1 MLFDKNMMKINEAY
15 PKRIVCLTE
24 ECTET
29 LYLLNEEKR
38 IIGISN
44 YAVRPKRAREEK
56 KVVCSFI
63 NANIDKI
70 IELNPDLVIGF
81 SDIQGEI
88 AMKLIKKG
96 ITVWINNY
104 RSVHGIKIMINQIGL
119 LVGKQSESL
128 KIVNNIE
135 KNIQKIVK
143 KNSNYSRKPKVY
155 FEEWFDP
162 IICSIQWVSE
172 IIEICGG
179 KNIYDAKNSKSLAN
193 DRIIDDSDEIV
204 NFNPD
209 IILVSWCGKKFKKNK
224 MVNRKNWEKI
234 NAINNNEI
242 HEIDSSVILQPG
254 PAALTEGLIIIDN
267 IINNWKKKC
276 RDKRI

>member
-1 MLFDKNMMKINEAY
+1 MKINEAY

-135 KNIQKIVK
+135 KNIQNIVK
-143 KNSNYSRKPKVY
+143 KNSNNSRKPKVY

-193 DRIIDDSDEIV
+193 DRIIDDANEIV

-224 MVNRKNWEKI
+224 MINRKNWEKI

-254 PAALTEGLIIIDN
+254 PAALTEGLTIIDN

>member
-1 MLFDKNMMKINEAY
+1 MMKVNEAY

-135 KNIQKIVK
+135 KNIQNIVK
-143 KNSNYSRKPKVY
+143 KNSNNSRKPKVY

-193 DRIIDDSDEIV
+193 DRIIYDPDEIV

-234 NAINNNEI
+234 NAIKNNEI
-242 HEIDSSVILQPG
+242 HEIDSSIILQPG
-254 PAALTEGLIIIDN
+254 PAALTEGLTIIDN

>member
-1 MLFDKNMMKINEAY
+1 
-15 PKRIVCLTE
+15 
-24 ECTET
+24 
-29 LYLLNEEKR
+29 
-38 IIGISN
+38 
-44 YAVRPKRAREEK
+44 
-56 KVVCSFI
+56 
-63 NANIDKI
+63 
-70 IELNPDLVIGF
+70 
-81 SDIQGEI
+81 
-88 AMKLIKKG
+88 MKLIKKG

-135 KNIQKIVK
+135 KNIQNILK
-143 KNSNYSRKPKVY
+143 KNSNNSKKPKVY

-193 DRIIDDSDEIV
+193 DRIIYDPDEIV

-209 IILVSWCGKKFKKNK
+209 IILVSWCGKKFKKIK
-224 MVNRKNWEKI
+224 WLIERIGRKLMQLKI
-234 NAINNNEI
+234 M
-242 HEIDSSVILQPG
+242 
-254 PAALTEGLIIIDN
+254 
-267 IINNWKKKC
+267 KFMK
-276 RDKRI
+276 